1 MEDNELILQQRE
13 DEARLEQ
20 RRRADDI
27 AWQMGDLRGR
37 RVVWELLR
45 TTRYEGRTTLFDT
58 HGGRQSYL
66 LGAYEVGRN
75 LSEEIRALCPEQ
87 YLLMVQE
94 NTKQP
99 NEVNQ

>member
-1 MEDNELILQQRE
+1 MWD
-13 DEARLEQ
+13 
-20 RRRADDI
+20 
-27 AWQMGDLRGR
+27 
-37 RVVWELLR
+37 LLR

-75 LSEEIRALCPEQ
+75 LSEEIRALRPEQ

-94 NTKQP
+94 NTQKNP
-99 NEVNQ
+99 EE

>member
-1 MEDNELILQQRE
+1 MDDDELILQQRE
-13 DEARLEQ
+13 DEQRLLHK
-20 RRRADDI
+20 RRIDDI
-27 AWQMGDLRGR
+27 TWQMADLRGR
-37 RVVWELLR
+37 RFVWDLLR

-75 LSEEIRALCPEQ
+75 LSEEIRALRPEQ

-94 NTKQP
+94 NTQKNP
-99 NEVNQ
+99 EE